1 MLRIRLSTN
10 EDMVPI
16 GPARRRQ
23 EFVSPGPSHQPVL
36 TLAAGV
42 RVDSLAGM
50 AVSGWRSSHEWRTPA
65 LRLVGCGRQE
75 WPTSARSAL
84 EPGYSMDELLPW
96 NYMLI
101 EPRGRLRLY

>member
-42 RVDSLAGM
+42 RADSLAGM
-50 AVSGWRSSHEWRTPA
+50 AVSGWRSSREWADAGVADGWVRTAGVAHECS
-65 LRLVGCGRQE
+65 VG
-75 WPTSARSAL
+75 A
-84 EPGYSMDELLPW
+84 
-96 NYMLI
+96 
-101 EPRGRLRLY
+101 